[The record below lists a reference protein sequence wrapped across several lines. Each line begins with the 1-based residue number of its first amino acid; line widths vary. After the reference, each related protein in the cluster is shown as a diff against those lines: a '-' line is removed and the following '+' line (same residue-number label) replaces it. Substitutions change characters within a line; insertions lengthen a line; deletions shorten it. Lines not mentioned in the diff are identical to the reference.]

1 MPMTRVVMPQ
11 LGESVHEGTI
21 SKWLVKPG
29 DKVVEFEPMLEVDT
43 DKVSAEV
50 PSPVTGILREILA
63 KEGETVQ
70 AGAEIAVVEVG
81 GDGETAAPAPTAS
94 EPKKTETKKETPVA
108 ETAEA
113 PAPAPT
119 ASEPKKTETKK
130 ATPAA
135 ETAEPPAPAPT
146 ASEPKETETKKE
158 TPVAETAEPPAPAP
172 ADGAAAVKAEA
183 APAPEA
189 KDESPAEAPAPAP
202 ADGAAAVKAEAAPA
216 PEAKDESPPE
226 IPSPAQ
232 EEGPEPAPPLATGEH
247 RYSPAVQMVASELKV
262 DLSKISGT
270 GIGGRVTKKDV
281 QDFAASAKDAPT
293 APVAPS
299 AAAAAGQGDQVVQ
312 LTRVRRLIAENM
324 SRSKSTIP
332 HAWQTQEADMS
343 GVVANR
349 AANKVAF
356 QTQEGFSLTYLPYVM
371 AAAVS
376 ALREHREVNSTFNE
390 TELIVH
396 RDINL
401 GVSVGLEDTLVVPV
415 VRRADGLSI
424 AGLARAVNDI
434 ATRARSKQLKAD
446 DLAGATFTVNN
457 SGTFGTLFSYSVIN
471 PGQAGILT
479 MEAIVDRPMAVGGM
493 IGIKPMMYL
502 CFSFDHRVLDGLQAA
517 RFLVSCRKWL
527 EAVTVESPIY

>member
-1 MPMTRVVMPQ
+1 VAKTTRVVMPQ

-21 SKWLVKPG
+21 SKWLVKVG

-43 DKVSAEV
+43 DKVNAEV
-50 PSPVTGILREILA
+50 PAPVTGILREILA

-70 AGAEIAVVEVG
+70 AGAEIAVVELGSDG
-81 GDGETAAPAPTAS
+81 GE
-94 EPKKTETKKETPVA
+94 
-108 ETAEA
+108 
-113 PAPAPT
+113 
-119 ASEPKKTETKK
+119 
-130 ATPAA
+130 PAA
-135 ETAEPPAPAPT
+135 KPA
-146 ASEPKETETKKE
+146 
-158 TPVAETAEPPAPAP
+158 
-172 ADGAAAVKAEA
+172 AAAVPPPTSAERVEEA
-183 APAPEA
+183 VPVPSPPSGERVRERGKEEAPEA
-189 KDESPAEAPAPAP
+189 TAPKLES
-202 ADGAAAVKAEAAPA
+202 
-216 PEAKDESPPE
+216 
-226 IPSPAQ
+226 
-232 EEGPEPAPPLATGEH
+232 GEH
-247 RYSPAVQMVASELKV
+247 RFSPAVQMQASELKV
-262 DLSKISGT
+262 DLSKVTGT

-281 QDFAASAKDAPT
+281 QDFAARTKAAPAAAASAPAAAPT
-293 APVAPS
+293 AGP
-299 AAAAAGQGDQVVQ
+299 GDQVVQ

-324 SRSKSTIP
+324 VRSKTTIP
-332 HAWQTQEADMS
+332 HAWQTQESDMS

-349 AANKVAF
+349 AANKAAF
-356 QTQEGFSLTYLPYVM
+356 LKQEGFGLTYLPYVM
-371 AAAVS
+371 AAAAS
-376 ALREHREVNSTFNE
+376 ALREHPEVNATFNE

-434 ATRARSKQLKAD
+434 ATRARDKKLKAD

-479 MEAIVDRPMAVGGM
+479 MEAIVERPVAVNGM

-517 RFLVSCRKWL
+517 RFLTSCRKWL
-527 EAVTVESPIY
+527 DAVTAETPIY

>member
-1 MPMTRVVMPQ
+1 MAGTDKRVVMPQ

-50 PSPVTGILREILA
+50 PAPVTGILKEILA

-70 AGAEIAVVEVG
+70 AGAEIAVVEIG
-81 GDGETAAPAPTAS
+81 GDGAAPAEGDGQPAKAETKTEAKKVPAAQATATPEAPAPPPQPAKGAATPTPAPDAEAPAAPAAATAAPA
-94 EPKKTETKKETPVA
+94 A
-108 ETAEA
+108 E
-113 PAPAPT
+113 PAPAKAASPT
-119 ASEPKKTETKK
+119 L
-130 ATPAA
+130 
-135 ETAEPPAPAPT
+135 
-146 ASEPKETETKKE
+146 
-158 TPVAETAEPPAPAP
+158 
-172 ADGAAAVKAEA
+172 
-183 APAPEA
+183 
-189 KDESPAEAPAPAP
+189 
-202 ADGAAAVKAEAAPA
+202 
-216 PEAKDESPPE
+216 
-226 IPSPAQ
+226 
-232 EEGPEPAPPLATGEH
+232 EGGEH

-262 DLSKISGT
+262 DLSKINGT

-281 QDFAASAKDAPT
+281 QDFAAAAKSAPATKPAAAPT
-293 APVAPS
+293 A
-299 AAAAAGQGDQVVQ
+299 AGEGDQVVQ

-324 SRSKSTIP
+324 TRSKTTIP

-349 AANKVAF
+349 AANKAAF
-356 QTQEGFSLTYLPYVM
+356 QKQEGFSLTYLPYVM
-371 AAAVS
+371 AATVS
-376 ALREHREVNSTFNE
+376 ALREHPEVNSTFNE

-434 ATRARSKQLKAD
+434 ATRARNKQLKAD
-446 DLAGATFTVNN
+446 DLSGATFTVNN

-479 MEAIVDRPMAVGGM
+479 MEAIVDRPVAIEGM

-502 CFSFDHRVLDGLQAA
+502 CFSFDHRVLDGLKAA

-527 EAVTVESPIY
+527 EAVTAESPVY

>member
-1 MPMTRVVMPQ
+1 MAGTTKRVVMPQ

-50 PSPVTGILREILA
+50 PAPVTGILKEILA

-70 AGAEIAVVEVG
+70 AGAEIAVVEIG
-81 GDGETAAPAPTAS
+81 GDGAAPLPAPDADAKAAEPAA
-94 EPKKTETKKETPVA
+94 EPKAAAPKKAATP
-108 ETAEA
+108 TTPPEA
-113 PAPAPT
+113 PAPA
-119 ASEPKKTETKK
+119 EPV
-130 ATPAA
+130 PAA
-135 ETAEPPAPAPT
+135 
-146 ASEPKETETKKE
+146 K
-158 TPVAETAEPPAPAP
+158 
-172 ADGAAAVKAEA
+172 
-183 APAPEA
+183 
-189 KDESPAEAPAPAP
+189 AEAPAEPTDEPAAAASEPPPAKAP
-202 ADGAAAVKAEAAPA
+202 ASNLE
-216 PEAKDESPPE
+216 
-226 IPSPAQ
+226 
-232 EEGPEPAPPLATGEH
+232 TGEH

-262 DLSKISGT
+262 DLSRIDGT

-281 QDFAASAKDAPT
+281 QDY
-293 APVAPS
+293 
-299 AAAAAGQGDQVVQ
+299 AAAAKAAPAAKPAAAPITPSEGDQVIQ
-312 LTRVRRLIAENM
+312 LTRVRRLIGENM
-324 SRSKSTIP
+324 ARSKTTIP

-349 AANKVAF
+349 AANKAAF
-356 QTQEGFSLTYLPYVM
+356 QQQEGFSLTYLPYVM
-371 AAAVS
+371 AATVS
-376 ALREHREVNSTFNE
+376 ALREHREVNSTFHE

-434 ATRARSKQLKAD
+434 ANRARTKQLKAD

-479 MEAIVDRPMAVGGM
+479 MEAIVDRPVAVKGM